1 MEMSS
6 RAGYIER
13 QNNVSLLAKDGTSNL
28 VRRGFV
34 RSPRERKKKPH
45 KTKHPSPDKM
55 QGKEE
60 HPCSLLEPW

>member
-6 RAGYIER
+6 RAGYIGR

-34 RSPRERKKKPH
+34 RSLRERKKK
-45 KTKHPSPDKM
+45 KTTKQNTPPPTKCREKRSIHAA
-55 QGKEE
+55 
-60 HPCSLLEPW
+60 C